1 MVICL
6 IHSFIHKCII
16 KQLCFIECLG
26 RINGMQETF
35 FTSKQA
41 AEITGCTL
49 RQLQYWRE
57 KGVVVPTISGTGTGR
72 SVYYSRSEL
81 VELAVMEY
89 CLGVGLSF
97 EVAAAT
103 VKQLKAKEPE
113 FANPRVS
120 RHFMLQWDGKKRSLE
135 LVEFDLE
142 RAIASVKEGKPVI
155 SLRLDEIYRRL
166 KEKLVI

>member
-1 MVICL
+1 MCT
-6 IHSFIHKCII
+6 I
-16 KQLCFIECLG
+16 KGLG

-103 VKQLKAKEPE
+103 VKQLKAYVPE
-113 FANPRVS
+113 FANPAVS
-120 RHFMLQWDGKKRSLE
+120 QCFMLQWDGKKRSLE

-142 RAIASVKEGKPVI
+142 RAIASLKEGQPVI
-155 SLRLDEIYRRL
+155 PLWLKAIHQRIANRL
-166 KEKLVI
+166 KG